1 MKKSAKDIKPG
12 DEVKL
17 ARGKVATVRSVTVVE
32 LPVQRTVETA
42 IITLVDESDE
52 DGDPK
57 FTDIHVR
64 ANKKMEVTPPSKWD
78 QFWSAFKKKPKAENE
93 EKITEQKTAAAA
105 AAVPFF
111 VKSPSS

>member
-1 MKKSAKDIKPG
+1 MKVAAKDIVPG
-12 DEVKL
+12 AEVKL
-17 ARGKVATVRSVTVVE
+17 GRGKTAIVRSVTVVE

-42 IITLVDESDE
+42 IITLVDEDE

-78 QFWSAFKKKPKAENE
+78 RLKAMFKKDKPKEND
-93 EKITEQKTAAAA
+93 EKIVDAVAAPPSL
-105 AAVPFF
+105 PFF
-111 VKSPSS
+111 VKKPSS